1 MYIVNTSFMVEPPVH
16 ARWYDLVMHQVLPFL
31 REAGFGED
39 ENHPRRIIF
48 SRVLTN
54 SGDPHYTYSLQ
65 VEVPDTA
72 EYERFMQEVMGEY
85 QTIALPLF
93 GEQVVHFTSLL
104 KTIDLS

>member
-16 ARWYDLVMHQVLPFL
+16 DRWYDLLIHRLVPYL
-31 REAGFGED
+31 REVGFGGDD
-39 ENHPRRIIF
+39 EHPRRIIF
-48 SRVLTN
+48 SRVLTD

-72 EYERFMQEVMGEY
+72 EYQRYMQEVMGEY

-104 KTIDLS
+104 KTIDLA

>member
-1 MYIVNTSFMVEPPVH
+1 
-16 ARWYDLVMHQVLPFL
+16 MHKVVPFL
-31 REAGFGED
+31 REAGVGED
-39 ENHPRRIIF
+39 EEHPRRIIF
-48 SRVLTN
+48 SLVQSN

-72 EYERFMQEVMGEY
+72 EYQRFMQEVMGEY